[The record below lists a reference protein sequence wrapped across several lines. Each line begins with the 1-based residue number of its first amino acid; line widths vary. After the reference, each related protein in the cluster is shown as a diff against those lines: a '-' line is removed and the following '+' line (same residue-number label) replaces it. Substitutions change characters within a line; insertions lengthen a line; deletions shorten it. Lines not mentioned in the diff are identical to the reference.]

1 MLHTFTKIPNN
12 QEMTSRNSQSILH
25 EEANDTTRLALDK
38 PYVNFDTQYGKY
50 STSVTRIRVS
60 VYQQLQMW
68 RHNNI
73 KHPSGR
79 TALTVIIWNKTIV
92 MIWSDQYIM

>member
-1 MLHTFTKIPNN
+1 MNKLIYVVGELDEYCVLFKPCVLLMLHTFTKIPNN

-60 VYQQLQMW
+60 VYQQLQM
-68 RHNNI
+68 
-73 KHPSGR
+73 
-79 TALTVIIWNKTIV
+79 
-92 MIWSDQYIM
+92 